1 MERML
6 LLALFISLANANLAT
21 MISQGLASQ
30 ADVLA
35 AVEAGL
41 ITNQQAQAALS
52 QINQCPN
59 GMHQNTIPRML
70 TPMPAGGT
78 IGYGPKNHGVDE
90 FEPEYLGC
98 CTDPISDD
106 IPDFTGTYAGNS
118 PIGMVYSRIEQ
129 CGSRFLVAG
138 NGVVHD
144 WPAINDDETVLED
157 VSSMCVGMP
166 SAFVDNPVAS
176 MTALGINVP
185 FTCQQ
190 IMMAGGNGCSCR
202 VREAKVRSNGNCMEL
217 YENPDEPEIT
227 WCKQDNGD
235 IIRTMQM
242 WVNGRA
248 HIFSMF
254 TFEKYVPEDA
264 AAPEET
270 SCPAPVQAMLDSGMT
285 LAAIQEMIVN
295 NNGDLDL
302 SVLAACGSRRKM

>member
-1 MERML
+1 MGRML
-6 LLALFISLANANLAT
+6 LLALFLSLANANLAT

-30 ADVLA
+30 ADVMA
-35 AVEAGL
+35 AVQAGL
-41 ITNQQAQAALS
+41 ITNQQAQAAIS

-70 TPMPAGGT
+70 TPMPAGGL
-78 IGYGPKNHGVDE
+78 IGYGPRNHGVDE

-106 IPDFTGTYAGNS
+106 IPDFTGTYAINS
-118 PIGMVYSRIEQ
+118 PMGMVVYARIEQ
-129 CGSRFLVAG
+129 CGSRFLVSG

-144 WPAINDDETVLED
+144 WPAINDGETVLQD

-166 SAFVDNPVAS
+166 SAFADNPVAS

-190 IMMAGGNGCSCR
+190 IMMAGGDGCSCHL
-202 VREAKVRSNGNCMEL
+202 REAKARSNGNCIEI
-217 YENPDEPEIT
+217 YENSDEPEVT

-242 WVNGRA
+242 WVNGA
-248 HIFSMF
+248 PHVLSII

-264 AAPEET
+264 AAPVET
-270 SCPAPVQAMLDSGMT
+270 SCPAPVQAMLDNGMT

-295 NNGDLDL
+295 NNGDL